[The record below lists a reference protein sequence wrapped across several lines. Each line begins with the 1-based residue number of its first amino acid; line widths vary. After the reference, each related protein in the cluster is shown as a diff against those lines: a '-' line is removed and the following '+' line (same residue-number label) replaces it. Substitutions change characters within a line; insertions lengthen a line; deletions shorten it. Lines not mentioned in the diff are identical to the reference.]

1 METLLWPDD
10 ARKPEPDAPTL
21 TQFLPQNSG
30 GASVLILPG
39 GGYESLATDH
49 EGVQIAQWL
58 NARGVA
64 AWMLK
69 YRLGPRH
76 RYPAQLH
83 DAQRAMRM
91 IRSRAQSLKQDAN
104 RIGVWGFSAGGHLA
118 STLITHFDEGDA
130 QSNEQIKRTS
140 CRPDFAVL
148 CYPVITMR
156 DDFAHQGSK
165 KNLLGENPD
174 SELVELLSSQTQVT
188 AQTPPTFLFHTGDDA
203 GVAVENSIEFY
214 RALRRAKVPAELHV
228 YEHGEHGVGLAQ
240 SDPILSSWPDRLED
254 WLRLH
259 KFI

>member
-10 ARKPEPDAPTL
+10 ARKGESDAPTL

-30 GASVLILPG
+30 GASVLILLG

-49 EGVQIAQWL
+49 EGTQIAAWL
-58 NARGVA
+58 GARGIA

-76 RYPAQLH
+76 HYPAQLH
-83 DAQRAMRM
+83 DAQRAMRL
-91 IRSRAQSLKQDAN
+91 IRSRAQNLKLDTN
-104 RIGVWGFSAGGHLA
+104 RIGVWGLSAGGHLA
-118 STLITHFDEGDA
+118 STLITHFDDGDSNGDA
-130 QSNEQIKRTS
+130 VERTS

-156 DDFAHQGSK
+156 DDFTHAGSK
-165 KNLLGENPD
+165 RNLLGENPD
-174 SELVELLSSQTQVT
+174 AELVELLSSEAQVT
-188 AQTPPTFLFHTGDDA
+188 EKTPPTFLFHTGDDE
-203 GVAVENSIEFY
+203 GVAVENSIQFY
-214 RALRRAKVPAELHV
+214 LALRRARVAAELHV
-228 YEHGEHGVGLAQ
+228 YERGAHGVGLAQ

-259 KFI
+259 QWM